1 MDRVRSRR
9 GVRETYDRIAAHF
22 AQTRAH
28 AWEDVTDFLDGR
40 KGTLGLD
47 VGCGNG
53 RHAGPLAERT
63 DRVLGVD
70 ASREVLREAHRRAG
84 EQEYA
89 DSLSLVQGDGARLP
103 LCADTVDVALSIA
116 TIHHLPGRSSRIAS
130 LAELARVLAPGGRGL
145 VSSWSVTHDRFERTT
160 GFDTTIDWTLPDGE
174 TVPRYYHIYD
184 PEEFDADLAASALV
198 VDRTHLSHGNC
209 FGEVRAPE

>member
-9 GVRETYDRIAAHF
+9 GVRETYDRIATHF
-22 AQTRAH
+22 ARTRAH
-28 AWEDVTDFLDGR
+28 AWADVTDFLDGR

-70 ASREVLREAHRRAG
+70 ASREVLGEARRRAE
-84 EQEYA
+84 EQGYA
-89 DSLSLVQGDGARLP
+89 DSLSLLQGDGARLP
-103 LCADTVDVALSIA
+103 VRADTIDIALSIA

-130 LAELARVLAPGGRGL
+130 LDELARVLAPGGRGL
-145 VSSWSVTHDRFERTT
+145 VSSWSVTRDRFERTT
-160 GFDTTIDWTLPDGE
+160 GFDTTIDWTLPSGE

-184 PEEFDADLAASALV
+184 LGEFDADLAASALGV
-198 VDRTHLSHGNC
+198 ERTYLSHGNC

>member
-22 AQTRAH
+22 ARTRAH
-28 AWEDVTDFLDGR
+28 AWADVTDFLDGR
-40 KGTLGLD
+40 KGSLGLD

-63 DRVLGVD
+63 DEVIGVD
-70 ASREVLREAHRRAG
+70 VSREVLGEARRRAG
-84 EQEYA
+84 EQGYA
-89 DSLSLVQGDGARLP
+89 DSLALLQGDGARLP
-103 LCADTVDVALSIA
+103 VRADTIDIALSIA
-116 TIHHLPGRSSRIAS
+116 TIHHLPDRSSRVAS
-130 LAELARVLAPGGRGL
+130 LDELARVLAPGGRAL

-160 GFDTTIDWTLPDGE
+160 GFDTTIDWTLPNDE

-184 PEEFDADLAASALV
+184 RAEFDADLTASALV
-198 VDRTHLSHGNC
+198 VDRTYLSHGNC